1 MAVAFVKGIQGPHPF
16 YLRAVATPKHYA
28 LNNVEATRFTG

>member
-1 MAVAFVKGIQGPHPF
+1 LLVSRMAVAFVKGIQGEHPF

-28 LNNVEATRFTG
+28 LNNI